1 VANRAHQLHE
11 ANTLRFCMRAV
22 AEVRGNAVEEVKIA
36 SGDNTLA
43 KELADEQARLAAMST
58 NGVEMRRDIESQMAK
73 LSLARE
79 ARLRDGLE
87 ALQKQY
93 VAAAK
98 ELRGQEELQRLSGQF
113 VAALDAALRELADQT
128 GQQMLTAIEVVIGHL
143 ADDTEFAESVRLL
156 GTATESP
163 DVGYDS
169 AAQRKLTGLEMF
181 TAVTPVLS
189 IDRLVTFLPSVLGVP
204 ALAAGPIG
212 LVAAGIGAA
221 VAMVLA
227 RERKKIAA
235 QTGFAQ
241 WVAAVINAARND
253 DRVAF
258 GTAMVDA
265 RTHIANALDDAIRR
279 RSTEIAGERA
289 RLEKALS
296 ESESERAR
304 ARQAA
309 TAKVAAVDAL
319 ASRVHETYRAL
330 NEQRA
335 ASTAQPVGGAS

>member
-1 VANRAHQLHE
+1 MA
-11 ANTLRFCMRAV
+11 
-22 AEVRGNAVEEVKIA
+22 
-36 SGDNTLA
+36 
-43 KELADEQARLAAMST
+43 T
-58 NGVEMRRDIESQMAK
+58 NGVDMRRDIESQLAK

-79 ARLRDGLE
+79 ARLRDQLE

-93 VAAAK
+93 AAAAK

-113 VAALDAALRELADQT
+113 VAALDAALRELAEQT
-128 GQQMLTAIEVVIGHL
+128 GQQMLHAIQIVIGNL

-156 GTATESP
+156 GTVTESP
-163 DVGYDS
+163 ELDYGD
-169 AAQRKLTGLEMF
+169 AEQHKLTSMEMF

-235 QTGFAQ
+235 HNSFTQ
-241 WVAAVINAARND
+241 WVVAVINGARNE
-253 DRVAF
+253 DRLAF

-265 RTHIANALDDAIRR
+265 RSHIAKALDDAIKRR
-279 RSTEIAGERA
+279 TSEIAGERA
-289 RLEKALS
+289 RLDKALS
-296 ESESERAR
+296 ESEAQRAR

-309 TAKVAAVDAL
+309 TAKVTAIDTLVKRL
-319 ASRVHETYRAL
+319 HETYLAV
-330 NEQRA
+330 NDQRA
-335 ASTAQPVGGAS
+335 RTAPKPEPEKTTVAPGGVV